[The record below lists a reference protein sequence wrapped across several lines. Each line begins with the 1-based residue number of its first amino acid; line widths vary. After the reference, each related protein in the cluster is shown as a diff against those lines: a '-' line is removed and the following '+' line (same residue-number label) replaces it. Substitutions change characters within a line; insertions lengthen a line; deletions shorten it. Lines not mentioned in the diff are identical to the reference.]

1 MSQPARRTGVRAP
14 GELELTV
21 PSEPLA
27 LPRTSKVPLC
37 PRLQGP
43 RPSCTASRSRAT
55 RPTGQGPRSPLASPS
70 PPGEAAPGAPV
81 RTERRGLP
89 FMSRNERAPQAR
101 PPPKTNFPRAR
112 GGSRGHP
119 RAGSLTC
126 RGAGPG
132 DRGEKRGDRKQQ
144 QQGPPPSVPPAR
156 SGGEKVRRA
165 GGARARGAGKR
176 VLPWR
181 HLAGQPS
188 PPKAL
193 CAPAERWPPLALPA
207 ANKGGAGQRRRRQA
221 GSRLPAPGPRPE
233 SPAL

>member
-1 MSQPARRTGVRAP
+1 MRAP